1 MNRLPPRLA
10 ALATAVLVATSAC
23 GSSGSS
29 GSSASSAAGGRGPI
43 TWASFKEPTGTLK
56 KVIGTWNAAHPR
68 EKVTLVELP
77 EAADQ
82 QRQQLVQNAEI
93 KSTAF
98 DVVTLDAVW
107 TAEFAA
113 NRWVVPLTGLDT
125 GAFLGPSLRT
135 GRYRGGLYAAPWLT
149 GAGLLY
155 YRTDLLTKAGISR
168 PPVTWAEMAADCA
181 KVRKTVSIGCY
192 AGQYDKYEGLT
203 VNFTEAVDSAGGRI
217 LDAAG
222 RPSVNTPQALAGLT
236 FLTDGFR
243 SGMIP
248 KAALTYQEENGR
260 RDFEAGRLLFHRNW
274 GYVYALAGKH
284 DGSSKVAGRF
294 GVAPLP
300 GKDGPGVSTLGGDN
314 VAVSAF
320 SRHRRTAR
328 DFVAYVTGPAAEK
341 AFGLGS
347 AYPMSRAALYSDPD
361 LVRAQPYLPTM
372 AKAIQNARPRPEA
385 VRYGDV
391 TAAIQEA
398 VYASLRGDETPRKAL
413 ADLQG
418 RLGPLTT
425 G

>member
-1 MNRLPPRLA
+1 MNCLRSRLGVLA
-10 ALATAVLVATSAC
+10 AALLLAAPAC
-23 GSSGSS
+23 GSSGPS
-29 GSSASSAAGGRGPI
+29 GSPTSSADGRGPI

-125 GAFLGPSLRT
+125 RGFLGPSLRT
-135 GRYRGGLYAAPWLT
+135 GRYRGRLYAAPWLT

-155 YRTDLLTKAGISR
+155 YRTDLLKKAGIAR

-181 KVRKTVSIGCY
+181 AVRRIATIGCY

-203 VNFTEAVDSAGGRI
+203 VNFTEAVSSAGGRI
-217 LDAAG
+217 LDASG
-222 RPSVNTPQALAGLT
+222 RPSVDTPQALAALR

-243 SGMIP
+243 DGMIP
-248 KAALTYQEENGR
+248 KQALTYQEENGR

-274 GYVYALAGKH
+274 GYVYALAGRH

-314 VAVSAF
+314 VAISAF
-320 SRHRRTAR
+320 SRHQRTAR

-341 AFGLGS
+341 VFGLGS
-347 AYPMSRAALYSDPD
+347 AYPMSRAALYSDPA

-372 AKAIQNARPRPEA
+372 ARAIQGARPRPEA

-391 TAAIQEA
+391 TAAIQET
-398 VYASLRGDETPRKAL
+398 VYAALRGVETPEKAL
-413 ADLQG
+413 ADLQA
-418 RLGPLTT
+418 RLGPLTV